1 MKVKA
6 LWIDGIEQEFEILH
20 DNTGIK
26 QYYIRDNTIDF
37 VGKFIP
43 TNEEKERE
51 ITIPLFNVRWI
62 EVFKDA

>member
-1 MKVKA
+1 MKAKA

-37 VGKFIP
+37 VGRFIP
-43 TNEEKERE
+43 TSERKERE
-51 ITIPLFNVRWI
+51 ITIPLFNIRWI